1 MINYPMPRKFVKNTR
16 EQKIGIFEEQDGLM
30 LMSSE
35 VRYLV
40 DSLTGLTN
48 NQIPCKQPPDI
59 EDR

>member
-1 MINYPMPRKFVKNTR
+1 MPRKFVKNTR

-59 EDR
+59 DDR